1 MAAVTPD
8 VGAGT
13 SIAFSTS
20 FLAKLTN
27 VDWSGIS
34 RAAVETTTMAT
45 TTAKTFM
52 PSDLYDPGSLT
63 VEMQFDSDGTPP
75 VNGAAE
81 TVTITFGDAETW
93 ICSAFLTDFA
103 FTGAT
108 EELWTATATLKF
120 SGPITF

>member
-1 MAAVTPD
+1 MAAKTPD
-8 VGAGT
+8 VGTGT

-20 FLAKLTN
+20 FLALLTN

-34 RAAVETTTMAT
+34 RSAVETTTMAT

-52 PSDLYDPGSLT
+52 PSDIYDPGSLT
-63 VEMQFDSDGTPP
+63 VEMQFDSDAAPP

-81 TVTITFGDAETW
+81 TITVTFGDSETW
-93 ICSAFLTDFA
+93 IASGFLTDFA
-103 FTGAT
+103 FTAAT
-108 EELWTATATLKF
+108 EELITATATIKF